1 MPQLEVKTT
10 KSEVMWKSPDGQR
23 VIFKVSLSSDAGD
36 VEAKTYSKDI
46 AQEGWSG
53 TVETYEK
60 EGKFGSETFVKQP
73 PKEQGAYG
81 GSPSQGTS
89 RGATTNSGGKFD
101 TFTMYLSYAKDLV
114 VAQVEAGAKIDYES
128 SIQLALAGGHQ
139 LYDGRPDAAPKTEA
153 VDEVH
158 PVDKEVN
165 MEDLNK
171 LFPQD

>member
-23 VIFKVSLSSDAGD
+23 VIYKVGLSSDAGD

-73 PKEQGAYG
+73 PKEGGFVPQGSGRTNASS
-81 GSPSQGTS
+81 GSS
-89 RGATTNSGGKFD
+89 AKFD
-101 TFTMYLSYAKDLV
+101 TFTMYLSYAKDIV
-114 VAQVEAGAKIDYES
+114 VAQIAAGAKIDFDTA
-128 SIQLALAGGHQ
+128 IQLTLGGGHQ
-139 LYDGRPDAAPKTEA
+139 LYEGRPDAPQKEA
-153 VDEVH
+153 KVDEVY
-158 PVDKEVN
+158 PVDNEVS

-171 LFPQD
+171 LFPKD

>member
-23 VIFKVSLSSDAGD
+23 VIYKVGLSSDAGD

-73 PKEQGAYG
+73 PKEGGFG
-81 GSPSQGTS
+81 GSPSMGGTS
-89 RGATTNSGGKFD
+89 YQGKGQAGKFD

-158 PVDKEVN
+158 PVEKEVS

-171 LFPQD
+171 LFPEG

>member
-73 PKEQGAYG
+73 PKEQGSYG
-81 GSPSQGTS
+81 SGQSTAGGVS
-89 RGATTNSGGKFD
+89 RGSAPAKFD

-114 VAQVEAGAKIDYES
+114 VAQVAAGAKIDYES

-139 LYDGRPDAAPKTEA
+139 LYEGRPDAAPKTEA

-158 PVDKEVN
+158 PVDKEVS

>member
-73 PKEQGAYG
+73 PKEGGFVPQ
-81 GSPSQGTS
+81 GSP
-89 RGATTNSGGKFD
+89 RTNASSGSSAKFD

-171 LFPQD
+171 LFPEG

>member
-23 VIFKVSLSSDAGD
+23 IIYKVSLSTDAGD

-73 PKEQGAYG
+73 PKEGNFVPQGSA
-81 GSPSQGTS
+81 STRATS
-89 RGATTNSGGKFD
+89 GKTANFD
-101 TFTMYLSYAKDLV
+101 TFTMYLSYAKDIV
-114 VAQVEAGAKIDYES
+114 VAQIAAGEKIDYARAIE
-128 SIQLALAGGHQ
+128 LTLGGGHM
-139 LYDGRPDAAPKTEA
+139 LYEGRPDAAPKKEA

-158 PVDKEVN
+158 PVDKEVS

-171 LFPQD
+171 LFPEE